1 MVTGGTLARRR
12 ENSMESPGNAMF
24 PAGYLRNCKVYS
36 EGWELPIQRRD
47 LLKTITGAGMLALA
61 PRFTEAEEQVAR
73 ATRGTPAPR
82 IKDISV
88 IECQPDGVRLT
99 VVKITTDQDG
109 LYGYGCATFTQRA
122 DLVRP
127 AVEKYLKPLLLN
139 KTTDRIEDIWQSCYD
154 SSYWRNGPVLNN
166 AISGVDQALWDI
178 KGRQAG
184 MPVYQLA
191 GGKCR
196 EAVDAYGHASGAD
209 FQDVVASAKQYIAQ
223 GFRNVRVQVGLPG
236 MAGYG
241 TAHKGDSHLKA
252 LHDQPMFEPA
262 YDMRRSLKLLEVC
275 RQELGD
281 EIELL
286 HDMHER
292 LTPNEAVQFCKEAEQ
307 YRMFFLEDPL
317 SPEDLGYFQQ
327 IRQNCATPIA
337 MGELFNSPHEW
348 RPLIEGRLIDY
359 IRVHVSQA
367 GGFSPARKIAILA
380 EQFGVKTAWHG
391 PGDVSPVGHMAN
403 ITLDLVSYNFGIQ
416 EYSPFNERT
425 QAIFHGCPEMKDG
438 YLWVNEKPGWG
449 IEIDEKEAAKS
460 PFTESRLNGGWG
472 EIRLRDGTVIKQ

>member
-1 MVTGGTLARRR
+1 MSIDRRH
-12 ENSMESPGNAMF
+12 
-24 PAGYLRNCKVYS
+24 
-36 EGWELPIQRRD
+36 
-47 LLKTITGAGMLALA
+47 LLKSIAGTGLLSLTA
-61 PRFTEAEEQVAR
+61 PLLPAEEQVQR
-73 ATRGTPAPR
+73 ATRGMPAPR
-82 IKDISV
+82 IRDISV
-88 IECQPDGVRLT
+88 IETEPEGVRLT

-122 DLVRP
+122 DLVKP
-127 AVEKYLKPLLLN
+127 AVEKYLKPFLLN

-154 SSYWRNGPVLNN
+154 SSYWKNGPVLNN
-166 AISGVDQALWDI
+166 ALSGIDQALWDI

-184 MPVYQLA
+184 MPVYQLV

-196 EAVDAYGHASGAD
+196 EAVDTYAHASGNE
-209 FQDVVASAKQYIAQ
+209 FQEVVENAKQYMAQ
-223 GFRNVRVQVGLPG
+223 GFRNVRVQVGIPG

-241 TAHKGDSHLKA
+241 SSHSGAAPLKA
-252 LHDQPMFEPA
+252 LHDKPLFEPA
-262 YDMRRSLKLLEVC
+262 YDMRRSLKLLEIS
-275 RQELGD
+275 RKELG
-281 EIELL
+281 EEVGLL

-292 LTPNEAVQFCKEAEQ
+292 LTPNEAVLFCKEAEQ
-307 YRMFFLEDPL
+307 YKMFFLEDPL

-337 MGELFNSPHEW
+337 MGELFNNPHEW
-348 RPLIEGRLIDY
+348 QPLIEGRLIDY

-367 GGFSPARKIAILA
+367 GGFSPARKIATLA
-380 EQFGVKTAWHG
+380 EQYGVKTAWHG

-403 ITLDLVSYNFGIQ
+403 VTLDIACYNFGIQ

-438 YLWVNEKPGWG
+438 YLWVNENPGWG

-460 PFTESRLNGGWG
+460 PFTPGQNNLNGGWG